1 MLGKSKS
8 FLGILVLIVAV
19 LFFSSQIYAS
29 ESSGEQKEE
38 YRLITVTQGID
49 LVLKNNRM
57 IKVALP
63 DNAMSFQDSLLARSV
78 LLPQLNAYVNKIFN
92 SNAPGAIFGPTAVQ
106 TGDKNP
112 LTYGFDVYQTIFDF
126 GKSLSNFKASRQVY
140 KANQANTESIKRLAT
155 LEFIVAYFNVLEA
168 QQMILVSEKEVESL
182 KAYLNDIEQLYE
194 QGSVVEN
201 DLLPAKI
208 RLADA
213 QQKLIAARNYKEIA
227 IARLNNILALPLR
240 EKIRVQDI
248 VMDAPKFPDLDDAW
262 NAAINL
268 RPEIAF
274 YEDQIKASVLIE
286 KARKVENYPV
296 IFADA
301 GYAYQQNK
309 YATHE
314 SNSSVVLGAKVDL
327 YDGGAARAQLLKER
341 ARQKQLNEQKGKL
354 NEDIKFEIQ
363 DSYYGLKNACEKVQV
378 AKGALEQ
385 ADENVRFYRVKYNAG
400 GATTTEVLEAISLQT
415 KAQAN
420 YCTDN
425 YEMKRSYA
433 KLMYSMGLDLSL
445 IYEKMESKNDKYKR
459 P

>member
-1 MLGKSKS
+1 MFGKGKS
-8 FLGILVLIVAV
+8 FLGVLILIAAV
-19 LFFSSQIYAS
+19 FLFSSHAYAS
-29 ESSGEQKEE
+29 ESSGCQKEE
-38 YRLITVTQGID
+38 YHLITVTQGID
-49 LVLKNNRM
+49 LVLKNSRM

-63 DNAMSFQDSLLARSV
+63 DNAMSFQDSLLARSA
-78 LLPQLNAYVNKIFN
+78 LLPQLNAYVNKTFN
-92 SNAPGAIFGPTAVQ
+92 SNAPGSILDSSSVQ
-106 TGDKNP
+106 TGNKDP

-126 GKSLSNFKASRQVY
+126 GKSLSNFKASRESY
-140 KANQANTESIKRLAT
+140 KATQANTESIKRLAT
-155 LEFIVAYFNVLEA
+155 LEFIISYFNVLETEK
-168 QQMILVSEKEVESL
+168 MILVFEKEVESL
-182 KAYLNDIEQLYE
+182 KAYLNDIEQLYAN
-194 QGSVVEN
+194 GSVVEN

-213 QQKLIAARNYKEIA
+213 KQKLIAARNYKEIA

-240 EKIRVQDI
+240 EKTQVQDI
-248 VMDAPKFPDLDDAW
+248 AMDVPEFPDMDYAW
-262 NAAINL
+262 NMALSL

-274 YEDQIKASVLIE
+274 YSDQIKASVLIE
-286 KARKVENYPV
+286 RAKAVENYPV

-309 YATHE
+309 YSIHE
-314 SNSSVVLGAKVDL
+314 SNSSIVLGAKVDL

-341 ARQKQLNEQKGKL
+341 DRGKQLNEQKDKL
-354 NEDIKFEIQ
+354 NEDIKFEIE
-363 DSYYGLKNACEKVQV
+363 DSYYSLKNSCEKVQV
-378 AKGALEQ
+378 ARGALEQ

-400 GATTTEVLEAISLQT
+400 GATTTDVLEAISLQT

-445 IYEKMESKNDKYKR
+445 IYEKMESKK
-459 P
+459 

>member
-1 MLGKSKS
+1 MPAKSK
-8 FLGILVLIVAV
+8 LLTGVLILIAAA
-19 LFFSSQIYAS
+19 LFFGDYTYAL
-29 ESSGEQKEE
+29 EASGGQKEE
-38 YRLITVTQGID
+38 YRLITITQGID
-49 LVLKNNRM
+49 LVLKNSPL

-63 DNAMSFQDSLLARSV
+63 DNAMSFEDSLFARST
-78 LLPQLNAYVNKIFN
+78 LFPQLNAYVNKAFN
-92 SNAPGAIFGPTAVQ
+92 SNAPGAIFGSQAVQ

-112 LTYGFDVYQTIFDF
+112 VAYGFDVYQTIFDF

-140 KANQANTESIKRLAT
+140 QATQSNTESIKRLVT
-155 LEFIVAYFNVLEA
+155 LEFIVSYFNVLEA
-168 QQMILVSEKEVESL
+168 QQMILVSEKEVKSL
-182 KAYLNDIEQLYE
+182 KAYLNDIEQLYA

-213 QQKLIAARNYKEIA
+213 RQRLIAANNYKETA
-227 IARLNNILALPLR
+227 IARLNNILGLPLR
-240 EKIRVQDI
+240 EKIRLQDI
-248 VMDAPKFPDLDDAW
+248 AMDVPKFPDMEQAQ
-262 NAAINL
+262 NAAASL

-309 YATHE
+309 FATHQ
-314 SNSSVVLGAKVDL
+314 SDSSLILGAKVDL

-341 ARQKQLNEQKGKL
+341 ARQKQLNDQKTKL
-354 NEDIKFEIQ
+354 NEDIKFEIE
-363 DSYYGLKNACEKVQV
+363 DSYYGLKNACEKAEVG
-378 AKGALEQ
+378 KDALEQ

-400 GATTTEVLEAISLQT
+400 GATTTEVLEAITLQT

-420 YCTDN
+420 FCTDN

-433 KLMYSMGLDLSL
+433 KLIYSMGLDLSL
-445 IYEKMESKNDKYKR
+445 IYERMESENERHQK

>member
-1 MLGKSKS
+1 ML
-8 FLGILVLIVAV
+8 IEAV
-19 LFFSSQIYAS
+19 LLFNVHAYAS

-49 LVLKNNRM
+49 LVLKNSRM

-63 DNAMSFQDSLLARSV
+63 DNAISFQDSLLARSV
-78 LLPQLNAYVNKIFN
+78 LLPQLNAYVNKVFN
-92 SNAPGAIFGPTAVQ
+92 SNAPGAIFGPSAVQ

-126 GKSLSNFKASRQVY
+126 GKSLSNFKASREIY
-140 KANQANTESIKRLAT
+140 KATCANTESVKRLVT
-155 LEFIVAYFNVLEA
+155 LEFIVSYFNVLEVEE
-168 QQMILVSEKEVESL
+168 MILVSEKELQSL

-194 QGSVVEN
+194 YGSVVEN
-201 DLLPAKI
+201 DLLPAKL

-213 QQKLIAARNYKEIA
+213 KQRLIAANNYKEIA

-240 EKIRVQDI
+240 EKIRLQDI
-248 VMDAPKFPDLDDAW
+248 AMDVPEFPDLKDAW

-274 YEDQIKASVLIE
+274 YVDQIKASVLFE
-286 KARKVENYPV
+286 KAKKVENYPV

-309 YATHE
+309 FATHQAD
-314 SNSSVVLGAKVDL
+314 SSVVLGAKVNL

-341 ARQKQLNEQKGKL
+341 VRQEQLNEQKGKL
-354 NEDIKFEIQ
+354 SEDIKFEIQ

-420 YCTDN
+420 FCTDN

-433 KLMYSMGLDLSL
+433 KLIYSMGLDLSL
-445 IYEKMESKNDKYKR
+445 IYEKMESKNDRDKR